1 MILVTGAT
9 GNVGRE
15 LVKLLLAE
23 GVQVAAITRDPANAA
38 LPADTHI
45 IGGDPSHPTTLA
57 SALNGVQAIFLVPR
71 AVGDAAAELLSLAA
85 KQGVQR
91 VVMVSAVTVEYG
103 GGYKRFAEAF
113 KAVEDAIK
121 ASGLSWTFLRCAQFS
136 TNALIWAPQIR
147 ATGAVR
153 GAYGDAAVSP
163 IHPRDIAAVGV
174 RALLD
179 AGHSEHARALTGPQ
193 SLSQRDQV
201 RLIGEAIGVDLPW
214 EEVSHEQARQGMIAQ
229 GAPEEIP
236 DRMLGYLAECLRQP
250 GPSTTVVQDILGRPA
265 TPFAQWATENATAFR
280 S

>member
-1 MILVTGAT
+1 MYRAVTRSHAPMSLTRCSLHSPIQGQSGRPSGLPTDGLPARRARVNSPFSTDRHAADVGPPPKCLSMDKRKSSMILVTGAT

-113 KAVEDAIK
+113 KAVEDSIK
-121 ASGLSWTFLRCAQFS
+121 DSR
-136 TNALIWAPQIR
+136 
-147 ATGAVR
+147 
-153 GAYGDAAVSP
+153 
-163 IHPRDIAAVGV
+163 
-174 RALLD
+174 
-179 AGHSEHARALTGPQ
+179 
-193 SLSQRDQV
+193 
-201 RLIGEAIGVDLPW
+201 
-214 EEVSHEQARQGMIAQ
+214 
-229 GAPEEIP
+229 
-236 DRMLGYLAECLRQP
+236 
-250 GPSTTVVQDILGRPA
+250 
-265 TPFAQWATENATAFR
+265 
-280 S
+280 